1 MLEHNARVTI
11 GMPVYNGGA
20 TLVPVL
26 ESLLGQTYT
35 DFVLFISDNASTDN
49 TAKICL
55 EFCNKDSRVHY
66 FCQSEN
72 IGAEKNFD
80 FVLGRAES
88 EYFLWA
94 AADDIRSSNFLE
106 VNIKFLEEHP
116 HFLGATS
123 PTRFEGGEFDPLF
136 MGDATRDEDDPV
148 QRIANFFGC
157 WHSNGRFYSVFRR
170 EAIKDWRS
178 ATLRFLASDWFFV
191 LSLLKKGKLKRV
203 DEGYVVLGRKG
214 LSNGYG
220 IFSLYRKRFLN
231 WFFPFYDLTFRTLDL
246 IGPGNI
252 KAKLKVLFFLA
263 KINLAA
269 VRLQLQ
275 YELKKRAAS

>member
-1 MLEHNARVTI
+1 MSTVQCKVVV
-11 GMPVYNGGA
+11 GMPVYNGAA
-20 TLVPVL
+20 TLVPVI
-26 ESLLGQTYT
+26 ESLLGQTYR
-35 DFVLFISDNASTDN
+35 DFVLLISDNCSTDK
-49 TAKICL
+49 TEQICL
-55 EFCNKDSRVHY
+55 QFCTRDPRVVY
-66 FCQSEN
+66 VRQPSN
-72 IGAEKNFD
+72 IGAEANFD
-80 FVLGRAES
+80 FVLSQSDGE
-88 EYFLWA
+88 FFMWA
-94 AADDIRSSNFLE
+94 AADDVRSSNFLE
-106 VNIKFLEEHP
+106 VNLKFLDQNSDY
-116 HFLGATS
+116 LGATS
-123 PTRFEGGEFDPLF
+123 PTRFEGGEFNSLS
-136 MGDATRDEDDPV
+136 MGDATRDEEDPT

-220 IFSLYRKRFLN
+220 IFSIYRKRFLN

-275 YELKKRAAS
+275 CELKKRAAS